1 MIDAVVSPKIGTVKN
16 EEGYYK
22 LTMLANNEMSFAESA
37 QDTGRRTGTGRG
49 EKKRKRERI
58 IGETIR
64 STNDR
69 ARDYVRRCLISSC
82 EPVLGEEVSRLHQV

>member
-1 MIDAVVSPKIGTVKN
+1 MKRCSRSAEN
-16 EEGYYK
+16 EE
-22 LTMLANNEMSFAESA
+22 
-37 QDTGRRTGTGRG
+37 RRMP
-49 EKKRKRERI
+49 EEKRKEEGERERNRI
-58 IGETIR
+58 IGEAIR